1 VPGDDL
7 PALMVASGW
16 PASPEVAGAGAVEPR
31 KWSPRAVRAE
41 FARWQAAEPGRAW
54 VLDAEALAYAGYHF
68 ERYARL
74 LSTVEEL
81 SAAARPPDRLQI
93 LDIGP
98 NIQTALLRAARPKAV
113 IDTLGFAHPA
123 MTPSPPERHIE
134 FDLNHADSPARRP
147 PTERMYDVVVL
158 AEVVEHLH
166 TSLSIVLGWVAQ
178 WLRPPGFVVVQ
189 TPNGAALH
197 KRLRLLAGRSPV
209 EPPRA
214 SRQNPGHFHEY
225 TLAELRAEVAA
236 AGLVVQRLEVHNH
249 FGGTSAAKRLYR
261 GFGHVLPPSLRHGV
275 TLCARVAG

>member
-1 VPGDDL
+1 
-7 PALMVASGW
+7 MSASGR
-16 PASPEVAGAGAVEPR
+16 PASPEHADAGAAR
-31 KWSPRAVRAE
+31 SRMWSRQDVQAE
-41 FARWQAAEPGRAW
+41 FARWQASQQGRAQ
-54 VLDAEALAYAGYHF
+54 VLDTEALAYAEYHSV
-68 ERYARL
+68 RYARL

-81 SAAARPPDRLQI
+81 SGCARPPDRLQI
-93 LDIGP
+93 LDVGP
-98 NIQTALLRAARPKAV
+98 NIQTALLRAAHPNAV

-134 FDLNHADSPARRP
+134 FDLNHADFPARRP
-147 PTERMYDVVVL
+147 RTERRYDLVVL
-158 AEVVEHLH
+158 AEVVEHLY
-166 TSLSIVLGWVAQ
+166 TSLSIVLGWVEQ

-236 AGLVVQRLEVHNH
+236 AGLVMQRLEVHNH

-261 GFGHVLPPSLRHGV
+261 GFGDVLPPSLRHGV
-275 TLCARVAG
+275 TLCARLAG

>member
-1 VPGDDL
+1 
-7 PALMVASGW
+7 MTASGR
-16 PASPEVAGAGAVEPR
+16 PASPEDANAGAIGPR
-31 KWSPRAVRAE
+31 EWSRRDVRVE
-41 FARWQAAEPGRAW
+41 FARWQAAEPERAR

-74 LSTVEEL
+74 LSMVEEL

-98 NIQTALLRAARPKAV
+98 NVQTALLRAAHPRAV

-123 MTPSPPERHIE
+123 MTPSPAERHIE
-134 FDLNHADSPARRP
+134 FDLNDADSPARRP
-147 PTERMYDVVVL
+147 PAERPYDLVVL

-166 TSLSIVLGWVAQ
+166 TSLSVVLGWVAQ
-178 WLRPPGFVVVQ
+178 WLRPPGFLVLQ

-197 KRLRLLAGRSPV
+197 KRLRLLTGRSPV

-236 AGLVVQRLEVHNH
+236 AGLVMQGLEVHNH
-249 FGGTSAAKRLYR
+249 FGGTSATERLYR

-275 TLCARVAG
+275 TLCARLAG

>member
-1 VPGDDL
+1 M
-7 PALMVASGW
+7 AASGR
-16 PASPEVAGAGAVEPR
+16 PASLENADAGAVEAR
-31 KWSPRAVRAE
+31 QWSRADVRAE
-41 FARWQAAEPGRAW
+41 FARWQASQQRRAQL
-54 VLDAEALAYAGYHF
+54 LDAEALAYADYHSV
-68 ERYARL
+68 RYARL

-81 SAAARPPDRLQI
+81 SGSARPPDRLQI

-98 NIQTALLRAARPKAV
+98 NIQTALLRAAQPKAV

-134 FDLNHADSPARRP
+134 FDLNHADSPARCP
-147 PTERMYDVVVL
+147 ATERRYDLVVL
-158 AEVVEHLH
+158 AEVVEHLY

-178 WLRPPGFVVVQ
+178 WLRRPGFIVVQ

-249 FGGTSAAKRLYR
+249 FGGTSAAQRLYR
-261 GFGHVLPPSLRHGV
+261 EFGHVLPPSLRHGV
-275 TLCARVAG
+275 TLCARLAG